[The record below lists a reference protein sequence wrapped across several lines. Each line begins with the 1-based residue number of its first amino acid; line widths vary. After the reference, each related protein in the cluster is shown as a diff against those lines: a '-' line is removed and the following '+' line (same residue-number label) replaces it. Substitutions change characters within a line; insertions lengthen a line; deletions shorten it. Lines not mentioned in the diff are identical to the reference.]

1 MLFMCYYI
9 FLSMPRSRYIYVVS
23 IRSILLFF
31 FIFIRI
37 NHITKYYYQSQ
48 SSVTYKNVADKK
60 RVYIAKNQQT
70 SMLYSY
76 QLVNTTHKFSINS
89 FFGKCEKK
97 YRKLQICS
105 HLLKKSSLENFIF
118 CAVKYL
124 NSVCIHK
131 SC

>member
-76 QLVNTTHKFSINS
+76 QLVNTTHKFSIKS
-89 FFGKCEKK
+89 FFGKCEKN

-124 NSVCIHK
+124 NSVSIHK
-131 SC
+131 CC